1 MEARAACLYLTLMR
15 KCFPYFEL
23 VATALKIL
31 VKAFKGNHCFFAHAV
46 ILNF

>member
-1 MEARAACLYLTLMR
+1 MKARTACLDLTLMR
-15 KCFPYFEL
+15 ERFPDFEL

-31 VKAFKGNHCFFAHAV
+31 VKAFKGNYCFFAHAV